1 MSANKPCDIFVD
13 EQQQQQQK
21 EKKKEER
28 KSQKFFHWFA
38 NVFLL
43 FSEFYAILI

>member
-13 EQQQQQQK
+13 EQQQQK
-21 EKKKEER
+21 GKKRKEER

-38 NVFLL
+38 NVVLL